1 MQNKRSRVSLS
12 LRYWL
17 IFLGLVLI
25 LIFLAV
31 PTLAAPAL
39 QLTPFPTPTPGTD
52 GRILYTVQEGDT
64 LLRISLIS
72 GVPIDELRG
81 LNNLT
86 GDTILVGDVLL
97 LGLGGPSQAS
107 PTPGPSPTPTEVV
120 PTPSPQ
126 PGTGELCILLFEDIN
141 GDSIRQEE
149 EPSIQGGAISIG
161 NRSGTVSLTTDTK
174 SGLEP
179 ECFEELPEGD
189 YTITVA
195 VPEGYNQTTASSYIL
210 KLQAGD
216 TSYVNFG
223 AQLNSAAEA
232 EAPIA
237 ASEGG
242 RSPLFAIIGGIFL
255 LAGLGLAIFANRL
268 LRGKA

>member
-1 MQNKRSRVSLS
+1 MKVRERLNLS
-12 LRYWL
+12 FRLWL
-17 IFLGLVLI
+17 AVMGLVL
-25 LIFLAV
+25 LSLAA

-86 GDTILVGDVLL
+86 GDTIFVGDVLL

-107 PTPGPSPTPTEVV
+107 PTPGPSPTPTEVI

-126 PGTGELCILLFEDIN
+126 PGAGELCILLFEDIN

-149 EPSIQGGAISIG
+149 EPSIPGGAISIG
-161 NRSGTVSLTTDTK
+161 NRSGSVTLTADTQ

-195 VPEGYNQTTASSYIL
+195 IPEGYNQTTPSSYNL
-210 KLQAGD
+210 ELGAGD

-223 AQLNSAAEA
+223 AQLNSIAQA
-232 EAPIA
+232 EAPAIPTD
-237 ASEGG
+237 GG
-242 RSPLFAIIGGIFL
+242 RSPLFAIVGGAFI
-255 LAGLGLAIFANRL
+255 LAGLGLALFANRL
-268 LRGKA
+268 LRGKG